1 MKVNVAII
9 CGITLLVSACSQSGG
24 ISHSSSLNSKQ
35 DSISY
40 ALGMDIANSVK
51 GGLIDQGLE
60 VQESLIAQ
68 AIVDVIGENS
78 LLLQQGDVQGLIV
91 QMQRELSASQQ
102 EKMMQKAESNKTE
115 ADAFFAENKTK
126 EGVIET
132 ESGLQYKILESGKG
146 VSPKADE
153 TVVVHYTGK
162 LLDGTTFD
170 SSIERGSP
178 TEFKVN
184 QVISGW
190 TEALQLMVPGD
201 KWEVYIPSNLGYG
214 AAGSPPQIGPYAGL
228 VFEVELI
235 EVK

>member
-9 CGITLLVSACSQSGG
+9 CGIILLVSACAQSGG
-24 ISHSSSLNSKQ
+24 VSLSSSLNSKQ

-60 VQESLIAQ
+60 VNESLIAQ

-78 LLLQQGDVQGLIV
+78 LLLQQENVQGLIV

-102 EKMMQKAESNKTE
+102 EKMMLKAESNKAE
-115 ADAFFAENKTK
+115 ADAFFAENKAK

-170 SSIERGSP
+170 SSIERGTP